1 MRITKKKLSVVIA
14 ATAVVALGAGAAQ
27 AYFSSTGEGQD
38 TATVGT
44 TSPFTV
50 TFGALTGGPMF
61 PGDASTDQTR
71 PYSISYAGPGTSYLS
86 SVTASIVADG
96 AGNVLKPDNTS
107 AGGCLAEWFTATP
120 SGEPAGPVGPGNS
133 NDGVVTIHMI
143 DTGTDQNACQG
154 VSVQVKLTAN

>member
-50 TFGALTGGPMF
+50 TFGALSGGPMF
-61 PGDASTDQTR
+61 PGEASTDETR
-71 PYSISYAGPGTSYLS
+71 PYSIGYAGPGSSYLS
-86 SVTASIVADG
+86 SVTASIVDDG

-107 AGGCLAEWFTATP
+107 AGGCLAAWFTATP
-120 SGEPAGPVGPGNS
+120 SGEPAGPVSAGDS

-143 DTGTDQNACQG
+143 DSGTNQNACQG
-154 VSVQVKLTAN
+154 VSVQVKLTAS